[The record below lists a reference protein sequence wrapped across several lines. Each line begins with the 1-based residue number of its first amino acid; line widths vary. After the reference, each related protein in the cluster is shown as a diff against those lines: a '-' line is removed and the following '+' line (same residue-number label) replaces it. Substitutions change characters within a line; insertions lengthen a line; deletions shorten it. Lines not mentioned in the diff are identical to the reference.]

1 MSFEQVQ
8 AYLASRG
15 YGERAMAFDVSS
27 ATVPLAAL
35 AVGVVEAR
43 IAKTLSFR
51 AADGGAQLVVCAG
64 DARIDNPKYKARFGT
79 KARMLT
85 AEEAQQETG
94 HAIGG
99 VCPFLVKEG
108 VRVYLDASMKLFD
121 TIYPACGSA
130 NSAVKLTPEELAQLS
145 GGEWVDVCKLPE

>member
-1 MSFEQVQ
+1 MKRIISIIL
-8 AYLASRG
+8 LAV
-15 YGERAMAFDVSS
+15 ML
-27 ATVPLAAL
+27 VPLAAL
-35 AVGVVEAR
+35 AVGVEEAR

-108 VRVYLDASMKLFD
+108 VRVYLDEAMKRFD

>member
-108 VRVYLDASMKLFD
+108 VRVYLDEAMKRFD

>member
-35 AVGVVEAR
+35 AVGVEEAR

-64 DARIDNPKYKARFGT
+64 DARIDNPKYKARFGI

-108 VRVYLDASMKLFD
+108 VRVYLDEAMKRFD

-130 NSAVKLTPEELAQLS
+130 NSAVKLTPEELALLS

>member
-1 MSFEQVQ
+1 MSFEKVQ

-35 AVGVVEAR
+35 AVGVEEAR

-130 NSAVKLTPEELAQLS
+130 NSAVKLTPEELALLS